1 MWSHHLLIPDV
12 VVLVITPSTSLL
24 SLVSLDL
31 TSLSNISL
39 SRMHAAFLCS
49 GERVRNIIMQIY
61 ISTFM
66 TKYSGRGR
74 FSVVH
79 FATRKRDM
87 MPCALKKINCNPSDL
102 PGGVG
107 GGGGGVKESV
117 SPEKCL
123 KEVGLLRSLDHPN
136 IIKYLDSFLHES
148 ELYIILEWA
157 GKGDLKE
164 LISEQR
170 KIGFHFSEGAVWTL
184 FSQVTISSPPVCLS
198 VLLK

>member
-1 MWSHHLLIPDV
+1 
-12 VVLVITPSTSLL
+12 
-24 SLVSLDL
+24 
-31 TSLSNISL
+31 
-39 SRMHAAFLCS
+39 
-49 GERVRNIIMQIY
+49 
-61 ISTFM
+61 M

-102 PGGVG
+102 PGVGGG

-184 FSQVTISSPPVCLS
+184 FSQVTISSPLVCLS
-198 VLLK
+198 VPPQIAYCNNLCIHTVSSLSLSLLHYIISVLKPSDTCMTSVSFTETSSPATCSSWKMGA